1 MTRARDLGDFIADGA
16 AAELVVDTT
25 TLVVDSTN
33 NRVGIGTASPA
44 TALDVVGNATI
55 TVADNSDAL
64 TIVSTDADANAG
76 PILKLR
82 RNSASPADNDLIGA
96 IDWTSENSDGDEH
109 DFLNLTARMR
119 DVTAGSEDVAYAWT
133 AYLNGTGREIQSFV
147 NTDASAASMVF
158 NEDSQ
163 DIDFRVESNGNANML
178 FVDGGNDRV
187 GVGTASPT
195 GTLTVNLGTDKNVS
209 YSGSVGEVGSVPCL
223 FGVVDDGSS
232 LASIGFRG
240 TDIRFATQAAERFR
254 FGSSGQLGIGGATY
268 GTSGQVLT
276 SGGSGA
282 APTWAD
288 AASTAI
294 TFTAQADGAI
304 DANRM
309 AGIESNGKMKALF
322 NVSSGSSINV
332 EVATAARRIQISPV
346 TENLYFYAWDASNSS
361 ITNHNKVALVQKSTG
376 AVSANSLTVGTIVEI
391 NSDQPRLND
400 AVYDPDNQRITYFW
414 ATSGSSTIN
423 YRMYSF
429 SGTTLTQTGSGSFSV
444 TNLST
449 NYPGYMEA
457 TYNTTHN
464 CIVLIYKTTDDG
476 AYQIQ
481 LIDPGTTSLT
491 LSSNT
496 YAFGNYNSYT
506 GRSVECAATGAHV
519 FTVQKVSDNRAYVR
533 AGTIS
538 GSGSSLALSLGTE
551 VDVSTSDGYGGNPP
565 MAIFD
570 VPENTNY
577 TNTMCVQ
584 HAHSTSYAKYCLFS
598 LSGTTI
604 TARTQF
610 TPYIAAGGGDCL
622 EGAYVKTKGFV
633 MQTWTQSNSYKQR
646 PIDVTAAT
654 PVETGNER
662 TISGSV
668 SGSHGTSRTPI
679 ANGPGS
685 DYCVTGFV
693 YYTGSTYPKAQAIA
707 QVDENFDNWAGY
719 TESAVSDGATG
730 TFTIFGPISGVTSA
744 NPQSFLYVQDDG
756 QVTTSSNGNG
766 AKCGIANGGGNG
778 IIIRSREHDLY
789 GN

>member
-55 TVADNSDAL
+55 TVADNTTQL
-64 TIVSTDADANAG
+64 TLVSTDADASVG
-76 PILKLR
+76 PVLDLY
-82 RNSASPADNDLIGA
+82 RNSASPADNDVTGRIIFSA
-96 IDWTSENSDGDEH
+96 ENDADEKIEYQRIITYMPDVSD
-109 DFLNLTARMR
+109 
-119 DVTAGSEDVAYAWT
+119 GSEDGAFQHYIMKD
-133 AYLNGTGREIQSFV
+133 GTRIQRLEHSP
-147 NTDASAASMVF
+147 TESVF
-158 NEDSQ
+158 NQDSA
-163 DIDFRVESNGNANML
+163 DVDFRVESNSNTHML
-178 FVDGGNDRV
+178 FVDAGNDRI
-187 GVGTASPT
+187 GVGTSSPSRKLSVFDSSAPYLALQNST
-195 GTLTVNLGTDKNVS
+195 
-209 YSGSVGEVGSVPCL
+209 SGSTTS
-223 FGVVDDGSS
+223 DGLQFQ
-232 LASIGFRG
+232 LASANSYLWNYENGFMA
-240 TDIRFATQAAERFR
+240 FATNNAERFR

-551 VDVSTSDGYGGNPP
+551 VDVSTSNGYGGNPP